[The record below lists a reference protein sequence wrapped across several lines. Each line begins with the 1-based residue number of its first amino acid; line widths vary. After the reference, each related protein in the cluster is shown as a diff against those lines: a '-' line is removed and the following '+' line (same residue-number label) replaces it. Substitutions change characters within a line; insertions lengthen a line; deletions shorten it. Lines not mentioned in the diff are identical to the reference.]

1 MTSVHPVIRRQ
12 HRRSP
17 SKAWTPV
24 YRRVALWE
32 RRVSSHPVARVSR
45 LAAREE
51 QHCGP
56 LEGAN
61 SARRLSCRLLTSGE
75 LRGEGSYSCSPR
87 RWREKERKRER
98 VALHLHGVPRP
109 QVLPPP
115 RHPQQLRSPHHHRG
129 LSKYFNLR
137 RKEVSLLFSARKKGL
152 YGYSYIHGQVIK
164 REINQRGFWF
174 LGSLKHE
181 VKLWQWF
188 VLVSWLTLSPVLSLK
203 DFLRLCTG
211 KYRLQFQFWIFC
223 LFSSKYLTARALP

>member
-87 RWREKERKRER
+87 RWREKERRRER

-109 QVLPPP
+109 LVLPP
-115 RHPQQLRSPHHHRG
+115 L
-129 LSKYFNLR
+129 
-137 RKEVSLLFSARKKGL
+137 A
-152 YGYSYIHGQVIK
+152 
-164 REINQRGFWF
+164 
-174 LGSLKHE
+174 
-181 VKLWQWF
+181 
-188 VLVSWLTLSPVLSLK
+188 TLSNFARRTTTGGFQSISTCGGKRCLCC
-203 DFLRLCTG
+203 FRLG
-211 KYRLQFQFWIFC
+211 RKV
-223 LFSSKYLTARALP
+223 SMVTATFTVK